1 MCNTVKINVKSINKN
16 TSTVEKKTTN
26 KTKTKIDGV
35 GNLRSM
41 DQSNRKLLRLRIV
54 YHKTTSRWAV
64 QSQIDGS
71 ERDRK
76 LLRLCEQKKKTSRW
90 AV

>member
-1 MCNTVKINVKSINKN
+1 MLKA
-16 TSTVEKKTTN
+16 STKTQVLLKKKTTN